1 MAATGPA
8 ATAGGGD
15 GGDYHSR
22 LLAEI
27 IGADLVALQAKAS
40 ALLDESLAVCDD
52 IWELEQEFLDS
63 DIESVSIGLIHQIAD
78 LKTRARDYSRRS
90 GDAWVELSKALVKRL
105 RPDVRE
111 PEAEL
116 RRTRDSHLGRTTS
129 AAPPVSAVAPS
140 NPPGTPATPATP
152 MTPFNPFTTTTPFL
166 TGPPGTANGGGT
178 PRPPPSDDR
187 FRDEIRKRY
196 LKLAYHH
203 LAQRRRV
210 AEDETTVESKAA
222 SHMAERLAG
231 LHLPKKDNRG
241 DTWDTDS
248 ESSGSFKSCSDEV
261 PPPDN

>member
-1 MAATGPA
+1 MAATAPA
-8 ATAGGGD
+8 AGSEEGT
-15 GGDYHSR
+15 R

-111 PEAEL
+111 PEAVL
-116 RRTRDSHLGRTTS
+116 RRTRDSHLASTGGGGGGGGMSTATT
-129 AAPPVSAVAPS
+129 AA
-140 NPPGTPATPATP
+140 PGTPGTPATP

-166 TGPPGTANGGGT
+166 TGPANGNST
-178 PRPPPSDDR
+178 PRPPPSDDK

-231 LHLPKKDNRG
+231 LRLPEKDSRG
-241 DTWDTDS
+241 DTWDTES